1 MKKSLLATTAIAAVA
16 VVGVASS
23 AAAEGF
29 EAKINGYME
38 QYFGYSDSS
47 NAAVSRADQFAQ
59 NSDAEFYVSGK
70 QTLDNGLTVGFQI
83 EVEGEVA
90 GIDEQYAY
98 IEGGFGK
105 LIAGAENP
113 AGYLMHL
120 AVKSNGV
127 GVEEND
133 GTNVWIA
140 GSAGGAAARTNMH
153 SGAIDDRNTITYL
166 SPKVNGIQIGASYTP
181 TMTTDAI
188 QPGGTTGTQRRN
200 DGVRDDGWS
209 LGASYAGA
217 FTGDVSVKL
226 SAGYTDGG
234 QDDAVAGDLTVFTAG
249 IQVGFGGFTVSGAY
263 GSENDD
269 AAGEDYNNF
278 AASLAYNAGPMGVS
292 AVYLT
297 SKDDQGNDKQDQF
310 ELGAS
315 YAMGPGVKAQ
325 ASIYVAERT
334 DGGNK
339 AADGVAAVAG
349 IRLDF

>member
-1 MKKSLLATTAIAAVA
+1 MKKSLLATTALAALGAVA
-16 VVGVASS
+16 VASPAS
-23 AAAEGF
+23 AKF

-38 QYFGYSDSS
+38 QYFGYADSS
-47 NAAVSRADQFAQ
+47 NAAVSNADQFGQ

-98 IEGGFGK
+98 VEGSFGK
-105 LIAGAENP
+105 LIMGAENP

-120 AVKSNGV
+120 AAKSNGV

-133 GTNVWIA
+133 ATNVWIP

-153 SGAIDDRNTITYL
+153 SGAIDDRNTVTYL
-166 SPKVNGIQIGASYTP
+166 SPKVNGIQVGASFTP
-181 TMTTDAI
+181 TMTTDTLVPRDAN
-188 QPGGTTGTQRRN
+188 GN
-200 DGVRDDGWS
+200 DGIRDNGWS
-209 LGASYAGA
+209 LGASYSGS

-234 QDDAVAGDLTVFTAG
+234 NDDATAGDLTVFTAG
-249 IQVGFGGFTVSGAY
+249 IQVGFGGFTISGAY

-278 AASLAYNAGPMGVS
+278 AASLGYNAGPMGVS
-292 AVYLT
+292 VLYLT
-297 SKDDQGNDKQDQF
+297 SKDDQQNDKQDTL

-315 YAMGPGVKAQ
+315 YGMGPGVKAQ
-325 ASIYVAERT
+325 ASIYVVERT
-334 DGGNK
+334 NAGNK

>member
-1 MKKSLLATTAIAAVA
+1 MKKSLLATTALAALGAVA
-16 VVGVASS
+16 VASPAS
-23 AAAEGF
+23 AKF

-38 QYFGYSDSS
+38 QYFGYTDSS
-47 NAAVSRADQFAQ
+47 NAAVSNADQFGQ

-98 IEGGFGK
+98 IEGSFGK
-105 LIAGAENP
+105 IIMGAENP

-120 AVKSNGV
+120 AAKSNGV

-133 GTNVWIA
+133 ATNVWIP
-140 GSAGGAAARTNMH
+140 GSAGGAATRTNMH
-153 SGAIDDRNTITYL
+153 PGAVDDRNTITYM
-166 SPKVNGIQIGASYTP
+166 SPKVNGIQVGASFTP
-181 TMTTDAI
+181 TITTDTLVPRDA
-188 QPGGTTGTQRRN
+188 TGS
-200 DGVRDDGWS
+200 DGVRDEAFS
-209 LGASYAGA
+209 LGASYSGS
-217 FTGDVSVKL
+217 FTNDVSVKM

-234 QDDAVAGDLTVFTAG
+234 KDDAAAGDLTVFTAG
-249 IQVGFGGFTVSGAY
+249 IQVGFGGFTISGAY

-269 AAGEDYNNF
+269 AAAEDYNNF
-278 AASLAYNAGPMGVS
+278 AASLGYNAGPMGVS
-292 AVYLT
+292 VLYLT
-297 SKDDQGNDKQDQF
+297 SKDDQGNDKQDIL

>member
-1 MKKSLLATTAIAAVA
+1 MKNSLLATTALAALGAVA
-16 VVGVASS
+16 VASPAS
-23 AAAEGF
+23 AQF

-38 QYFGYSDSS
+38 QYFGYTDSA
-47 NAAVSRADQFAQ
+47 NAAVSNADQFGQ

-98 IEGGFGK
+98 IEGSFGK
-105 LIAGAENP
+105 IVMGAENP

-120 AVKSNGV
+120 AAKSNGV

-133 GTNVWIA
+133 ATNVWIP

-153 SGAIDDRNTITYL
+153 SGAVDDRNTITYM
-166 SPKVNGIQIGASYTP
+166 SPKVNGIQVGASFTP
-181 TMTTDAI
+181 TITTDTLVPRDAT
-188 QPGGTTGTQRRN
+188 GG
-200 DGVRDDGWS
+200 DGVRDNAWS
-209 LGASYAGA
+209 LGASYSGS
-217 FTGDVSVKL
+217 FTGDVAVKL

-234 QDDAVAGDLTVFTAG
+234 NDDAAAGDLTVFTAG

-278 AASLAYNAGPMGVS
+278 AASIGYSAGPMGVS
-292 AVYLT
+292 VLYLT
-297 SKDDQGNDKQDQF
+297 SKDDQQNDKQDTL

-325 ASIYVAERT
+325 ASLYVVERT
-334 DGGNK
+334 NAGNK

>member
-16 VVGVASS
+16 VVGMASS

-38 QYFGYSDSS
+38 QYFGYVDSS
-47 NAAVSRADQFAQ
+47 NAAVSNADQFGQ

-98 IEGGFGK
+98 IEGSFGK
-105 LIAGAENP
+105 IIMGAENP

-133 GTNVWIA
+133 ATNVWIP

-153 SGAIDDRNTITYL
+153 SGAVDDRNTITYL
-166 SPKVNGIQIGASYTP
+166 SPKVNGIQVGASFTP
-181 TMTTDAI
+181 TITTDTLVPRDA
-188 QPGGTTGTQRRN
+188 TGA
-200 DGVRDDGWS
+200 DGVRDEAFS
-209 LGASYAGA
+209 LGASYSGA
-217 FTGDVSVKL
+217 FTNDVSLKL

-234 QDDAVAGDLTVFTAG
+234 SDDSAAGDLTVFTAG

-269 AAGEDYNNF
+269 LAGEDYNNF

-292 AVYLT
+292 VLYLT
-297 SKDDQGNDKQDQF
+297 SKDDQGNDKQDTF

-334 DGGNK
+334 DSGDK

>member
-38 QYFGYSDSS
+38 QYFGYADSS
-47 NAAVSRADQFAQ
+47 NAAVANADQFNQ

-133 GTNVWIA
+133 GTNIWIP
-140 GSAGGAAARTNMH
+140 GSAGGAQARTNMH
-153 SGAIDDRNTITYL
+153 SGAIDDRNTVTYL
-166 SPKVNGIQIGASYTP
+166 SPKVNGIQVGASFTP
-181 TMTTDAI
+181 TMATDTSSPTTA
-188 QPGGTTGTQRRN
+188 TGE
-200 DGVRDDGWS
+200 DGVRDNGWS
-209 LGASYAGA
+209 LGASYAGS
-217 FTGDVSVKL
+217 FTGDVSLKL

-234 QDDAVAGDLTVFTAG
+234 NDDTTAGDLTVFTAG

-269 AAGEDYNNF
+269 AAGENYNNF

>member
-23 AAAEGF
+23 AAAAGF

-38 QYFGYSDSS
+38 QYFGYADSS
-47 NAAVSRADQFAQ
+47 NAAVSNADQFNQ

-133 GTNVWIA
+133 GTNIWIP
-140 GSAGGAAARTNMH
+140 GSAGGAQARTNMH
-153 SGAIDDRNTITYL
+153 SGAIDDRNTVTYL
-166 SPKVNGIQIGASYTP
+166 SPKVNGIQVGASFTP
-181 TMTTDAI
+181 TMATDTSSPTTA
-188 QPGGTTGTQRRN
+188 TGA
-200 DGVRDDGWS
+200 DGVRDNGWS
-209 LGASYAGA
+209 LGASYAGS
-217 FTGDVSVKL
+217 FTGDVSLKL

-234 QDDAVAGDLTVFTAG
+234 NDDATAGDLTVFTAG

-292 AVYLT
+292 AVFLT